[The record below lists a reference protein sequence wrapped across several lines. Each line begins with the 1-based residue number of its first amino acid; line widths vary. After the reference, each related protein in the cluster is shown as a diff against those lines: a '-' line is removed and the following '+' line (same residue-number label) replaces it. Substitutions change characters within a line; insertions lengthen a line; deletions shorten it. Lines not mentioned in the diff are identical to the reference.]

1 MSEWSLS
8 ERDPVEELAKEF
20 LARCRRGER
29 PALSEYTHR
38 YPQWEEKIRRLFPLL
53 VDIEAAR
60 PAAVEGPSTGGVLV
74 GADQQDWSEWAIT
87 RCCGRSAAA
96 AWASSMRRCKSPW
109 AGMWP

>member
-1 MSEWSLS
+1 MSESSS
-8 ERDPVEELAKEF
+8 ERDPVEELAEEF

-74 GADQQDWSEWAIT
+74 GADQQSGAN
-87 RCCGRSAAA
+87 GRLPDVAGG
-96 AWASSMRRCKSPW
+96 WPRRH
-109 AGMWP
+109 GHRL